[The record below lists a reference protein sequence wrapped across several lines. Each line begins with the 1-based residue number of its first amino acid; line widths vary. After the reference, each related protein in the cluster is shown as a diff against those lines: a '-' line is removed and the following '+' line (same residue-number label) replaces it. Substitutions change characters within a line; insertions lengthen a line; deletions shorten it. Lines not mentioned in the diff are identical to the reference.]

1 MEECRL
7 RDPLQAENPASQ
19 DSVSSLSGNK
29 SCSAGFYEEE
39 DTSWT

>member
-19 DSVSSLSGNK
+19 DSVSSGNK
-29 SCSAGFYEEE
+29 FCSAGFYEEE